1 MLVADR
7 EDLESLALEACPAY
21 LYYDLCDTLEE
32 TPDTELWD
40 IIEKYGSRVVV
51 A

>member
-7 EDLESLALEACPAY
+7 EHLESLALEACPAS
-21 LYYDLCDTLEE
+21 LYYDLCHTLQE
-32 TPDTELWD
+32 TPDEDLWD
-40 IIEKYGSRVVV
+40 IIEKYGSRVVI